1 MKEFLNMVVNV
12 SLRLESNGKFLMTV
26 FSSID
31 ELFMIRAAG
40 GENWMIKATTKAR
53 FTDAEMKFM

>member
-1 MKEFLNMVVNV
+1 MAVHV